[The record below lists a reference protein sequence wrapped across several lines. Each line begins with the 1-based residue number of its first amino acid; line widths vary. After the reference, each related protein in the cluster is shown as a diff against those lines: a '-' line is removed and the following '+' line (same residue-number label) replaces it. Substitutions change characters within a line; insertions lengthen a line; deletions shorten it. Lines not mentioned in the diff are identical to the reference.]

1 MSRVTEIRYVG
12 YAVTDLAAER
22 AFYSDN
28 WKLKEVHEA
37 DGMVYFAAEGH
48 DELYVVRLRPDAVQ
62 RIDVIA
68 LAADTE
74 ADVDALF
81 AKVRDYGCQIV
92 FEPKALD
99 QFGGG
104 YGFRFFSKDG
114 LPYEI
119 SAGVARGTARTLAPR
134 EAIPERISHIVMHS
148 PRHHEELAF
157 FIDVLGF
164 KLSDWLGDFMCF
176 LRCNE
181 AHHRIAFLP
190 GPPCLNHVAYDMA
203 NVDEMMRGVA
213 RLKRQK
219 IDIRWGPGRHTA
231 GNNTFSYFTTPGGF
245 AVEYTAELEKVDFEN
260 HVAQV
265 IAPAPEIMD
274 QWGIGVGGPQ
284 TMPHPAPDAALF
296 QPAGV

>member
-1 MSRVTEIRYVG
+1 
-12 YAVTDLAAER
+12 
-22 AFYSDN
+22 
-28 WKLKEVHEA
+28 
-37 DGMVYFAAEGH
+37 
-48 DELYVVRLRPDAVQ
+48 
-62 RIDVIA
+62 VIA
-68 LAADTE
+68 LAAETP

-81 AKVRDYGCQIV
+81 AKVRDHGCQIV
-92 FEPKALD
+92 WAPRELD

-119 SAGVARGTARTLAPR
+119 SAGVARGAARALGPR

-157 FIDVLGF
+157 FINVLGF

-176 LRCNE
+176 LRCND

-203 NVDEMMRGVA
+203 NVDEMMRGIA
-213 RLKRQK
+213 RLKRQH